1 MHPRR
6 QRASHLHPTVWVQV
20 AYVPRFGLLAH
31 HPSLVPPTGFQP
43 EATGGR
49 GWGMAEAGWGLSAL
63 LYFSYIFP
71 IVFLFFP
78 YFSGNW
84 FFSFFRDGRAGGA
97 VSVFFQKAVH

>member
-6 QRASHLHPTVWVQV
+6 QRASHQHREGVQV
-20 AYVPRFGLLAH
+20 AYVSRFGLLAH

-49 GWGMAEAGWGLSAL
+49 GWGMAEAGWGLSAPL
-63 LYFSYIFP
+63 FCSYFFPYFSYFFP

-84 FFSFFRDGRAGGA
+84 FFSFFLGKIGKNR
-97 VSVFFQKAVH
+97 KK